1 MESAEIRRKLTALL
15 GNEKVVDDDLSLKAY
30 SYDSSFMARRNR
42 FNPDAVVFPVST
54 DDVVRVVRFANEF
67 LIPVIPRGASTGETC
82 GSVAIKGGI
91 VMDMCRWDTIEEIDI
106 ANMQI
111 IARPGVI
118 HANLNDRVAEYGL
131 VFAPD
136 PGSSRMCTLGGMV
149 ANNAGGL
156 RAVKYGSTENH
167 VLGLEVVTPI
177 GEVITTGGVR
187 SRAIKSVSGMNLTKL
202 FCGSEGV
209 LGVITKMRLR
219 LMPRP
224 KGRGML
230 MAVFERKQD
239 APAAVL
245 DVYRSGILPSVIEI
259 LDQSSIEAVNLF
271 KPSLNLPQKEAILIF
286 EVDGSPASVRDE
298 GEMIIKAL
306 TGRAQS
312 VEFTTDPKRM
322 AELWEGRAL
331 VAVAATRLRAD
342 GTRIM
347 AADDVCVPISRMA
360 EALDRIRDIGIKNG
374 LRVVNYGHIGDG
386 NIHTA
391 PVLDID
397 NPAEVAL
404 VDQLCED
411 IHRMAIEMNGSTT
424 GEHGV
429 GVVRAMYAEDE
440 HGRAVDFMRSI
451 KKVFDPNN
459 IMNPGKL
466 FLMEGGR
473 EAC

>member
-1 MESAEIRRKLTALL
+1 MGPAEIRKKMVELL
-15 GNEKVVDDDLSLKAY
+15 GKEKVVDDDVSLKAY

-42 FNPDAVVFPVST
+42 FNPDAVIFPVST
-54 DDVVRVVRFANEF
+54 EDVVKVVKFANEN
-67 LIPVIPRGASTGETC
+67 LVPLIPRGASTGETC
-82 GSVAIKGGI
+82 GSIATTGGI
-91 VMDMCRWDTIEEIDI
+91 VMDMCRWDTIEEIDV
-106 ANMQI
+106 ANMQV

-118 HANLNDRVAEYGL
+118 HVNLNNRLAEHGL
-131 VFAPD
+131 IFAPD

-156 RAVKYGSTENH
+156 RAVKYGATENH
-167 VLGLEVVTPI
+167 VLGMEVVTPT
-177 GEVITTGGVR
+177 GEVITTGGVH

-209 LGVITKMRLR
+209 LGVITKLRLR
-219 LMPRP
+219 LMPKP

-230 MAVFERKQD
+230 MAVFAQKKE

-245 DVYRSGILPSVIEI
+245 AVYKSGILPSVVEI
-259 LDQSSIEAVNLF
+259 LDESSIEAVNLF
-271 KPSLNLPQKEAILIF
+271 KPSLNLPQKEAILLF
-286 EVDGSPASVRDE
+286 EVDGSPASVKDE
-298 GEMIIKAL
+298 GEMIVEVLK
-306 TGRAQS
+306 GRAES

-360 EALDRIRDIGIKNG
+360 EALDRIREIGANNG

-391 PVLDID
+391 PILDID

-404 VDQLCED
+404 VDKLCDD
-411 IHRMAIEMNGSTT
+411 IHRMAIDMDGSTT

-440 HGRAVDFMRSI
+440 HGRAVHFMRAI
-451 KKVFDPNN
+451 KKAFDPNN

-466 FLMEGGR
+466 FLMEEGK
-473 EAC
+473 

>member
-1 MESAEIRRKLTALL
+1 MESKEIRKSLMGIL
-15 GNEKVVDDDLSLKAY
+15 GQEKVIDDDLSLKAY
-30 SYDSSFMARRNR
+30 SFDSSFMARRNR
-42 FNPDAVVFPVST
+42 FNPDVVVFPVST
-54 DDVVRVVRFANEF
+54 EDVVKVVKFANEHK
-67 LIPVIPRGASTGETC
+67 IAVIPRGASTGETC
-82 GSVAIKGGI
+82 GSVAVKGGI
-91 VMDMCRWDTIEEIDI
+91 VLDMCRWDTIEEIDV
-106 ANMQI
+106 ANMQ
-111 IARPGVI
+111 AVVRPGVI
-118 HANLNDRVAEYGL
+118 HVNLNNSLAEHGL

-136 PGSSRMCTLGGMV
+136 PGSSRMCTIGGMV

-167 VLGLEVVTPI
+167 ILGMEMVTPT
-177 GEVITTGGVR
+177 GEVIVTGGVK
-187 SRAIKSVSGMNLTKL
+187 SKAIKSVSGMNLTKL

-209 LGVITKMRLR
+209 LGVITRMRLR
-219 LMPRP
+219 LMPKP
-224 KGRGML
+224 KSRGML

-245 DVYRSGILPSVIEI
+245 AVYKSGILPSVVEI
-259 LDQSSIEAVNLF
+259 LDSSSIEAVNLYNPNI
-271 KPSLNLPQKEAILIF
+271 KLPQKEAILLF
-286 EVDGSPASVRDE
+286 EVDGSPAAVKDE
-298 GEMIIKAL
+298 GEMIAQVLKDRAL
-306 TGRAQS
+306 S
-312 VEFTTDPKRM
+312 VEFTVDPKRL

-360 EALDRIRDIGIKNG
+360 EALDRIRAIGDKNG

-404 VDQLCED
+404 VDQLCDD
-411 IHRMAIEMNGSTT
+411 IHRMAIDMDGTTT

-429 GVVRAMYAEDE
+429 GVVRAMYADDE
-440 HGRAVDFMRSI
+440 HGKSVDFMRAI
-451 KKVFDPNN
+451 KRVFDPNN

-466 FLMEGGR
+466 FLMERGK
-473 EAC
+473 

>member
-1 MESAEIRRKLTALL
+1 MGPAEIRKKMVELL
-15 GNEKVVDDDLSLKAY
+15 GKEKVVDDDVSLKAY

-42 FNPDAVVFPVST
+42 FNPDAVIFPVST
-54 DDVVRVVRFANEF
+54 EDVVKVVKFANEN
-67 LIPVIPRGASTGETC
+67 LVPLIPRGASTGETC
-82 GSVAIKGGI
+82 GSIATTGGI
-91 VMDMCRWDTIEEIDI
+91 VMDMCRWDAIEEIDV
-106 ANMQI
+106 ANMQV

-118 HANLNDRVAEYGL
+118 HVNLNSKLAEHGL
-131 VFAPD
+131 IFAPD

-167 VLGLEVVTPI
+167 VLGMEVVTPT
-177 GEVITTGGVR
+177 GEVITTGGVH

-209 LGVITKMRLR
+209 LGVITKLRLR
-219 LMPRP
+219 LIPKP

-230 MAVFERKQD
+230 MAVFAQKKE

-245 DVYRSGILPSVIEI
+245 AVYKSGILPSVVEI
-259 LDQSSIEAVNLF
+259 LDESSIEAVNLF
-271 KPSLNLPQKEAILIF
+271 KPSLNLPQKEAILLF
-286 EVDGSPASVRDE
+286 EVDGSPASVKDE
-298 GEMIIKAL
+298 GEMIVEVLK
-306 TGRAQS
+306 GRAES

-360 EALDRIRDIGIKNG
+360 EALDRIREIGANNG

-391 PVLDID
+391 PILDID

-404 VDQLCED
+404 VDKLCDD
-411 IHRMAIEMNGSTT
+411 IHRMAIDMDGSTT

-440 HGRAVDFMRSI
+440 HGRAVHFMRAI
-451 KKVFDPNN
+451 KKAFDPNN

-466 FLMEGGR
+466 FLMEEGK
-473 EAC
+473 